1 MAFFAKNAVWAWLN
15 VNMEPT
21 EAERD
26 SYNIDAFTD
35 NGTGDI
41 TVNFTNNTSDA
52 NYVVAV
58 HSSRNNAN
66 NNGSDCLSWPSVCA
80 KSTSGFTVHIGQTNS
95 GFSST
100 IGASN
105 LAEVCDIIVFGK

>member
-26 SYNIDAFTD
+26 SYNMDAFTD

-41 TVNFTNNTSDA
+41 TVNMTNSLSNT

-58 HSSRNNAN
+58 HSSR
-66 NNGSDCLSWPSVCA
+66 GTGDDSDCLSWPSIA
-80 KSTSGFTVHIGQTNS
+80 NKTTSSFTVHIGQTNS

-100 IGASN
+100 ISHSN